1 MRKADVYRLNRA
13 VEKLQAAIA
22 NLEDVHDRT
31 ESWQHRRTGE
41 HLETLR
47 YELST
52 MKNFAKLMSEEPEY
66 QKQD

>member
-13 VEKLQAAIA
+13 VEGLQAAIA
-22 NLEDVHDRT
+22 NLENVYDRT

-52 MKNFAKLMSEEPEY
+52 MKNFVKLMSEEPDY

>member
-13 VEKLQAAIA
+13 VEGLQAAIA
-22 NLEDVHDRT
+22 NLENVYDRT
-31 ESWQHRRTGE
+31 ESWQHRRAGE

-52 MKNFAKLMSEEPEY
+52 MKNFAKLMSEEPDY